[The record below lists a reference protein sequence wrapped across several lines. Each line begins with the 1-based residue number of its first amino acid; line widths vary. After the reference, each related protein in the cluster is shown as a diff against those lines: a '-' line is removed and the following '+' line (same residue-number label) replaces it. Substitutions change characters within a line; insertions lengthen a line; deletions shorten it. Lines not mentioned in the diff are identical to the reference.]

1 MKTGIGKL
9 REWFNTLCAWGKP
22 TPIEWLNFVAS
33 SKILFHGYRVDV
45 YGPDMIY
52 VKVPDMQ
59 ELIESLEHAAEAFGV
74 MVKQQIEEWDY

>member
-1 MKTGIGKL
+1 
-9 REWFNTLCAWGKP
+9 
-22 TPIEWLNFVAS
+22 
-33 SKILFHGYRVDV
+33 VDV